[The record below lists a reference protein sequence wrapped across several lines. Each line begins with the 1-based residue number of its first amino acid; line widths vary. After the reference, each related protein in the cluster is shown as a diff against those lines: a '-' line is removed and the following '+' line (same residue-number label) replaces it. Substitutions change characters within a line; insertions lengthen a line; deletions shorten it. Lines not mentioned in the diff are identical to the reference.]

1 MAGDNGMTP
10 QPRESLQIACPE
22 TDNRPV
28 WSRRIVCGMSLVMI
42 GMLGVG
48 DASAGQLHIEHYGL
62 KEVRRSE
69 DTVLVGKVLATQ
81 KQKKSM
87 QVSLEVTRVFAP
99 ATTAAEPMP
108 QGLGGNGKPIKVGDR
123 ISREVYGGVEWTDPH
138 KSPLDRRLRGGL
150 RGLPADGA
158 TIVLVPASQGAVEI
172 LPFDEARLRTL
183 TILYSA
189 DPAIVMRAA
198 SQSALE
204 DDLKNEDLAEL
215 ARAELKSRG
224 KLSPVL
230 LLKGDENELY
240 ELYRT
245 WAPVERAKFLR
256 EAMPTL
262 VRDVTLR
269 RRAAKVALN
278 ELTPEV
284 IAPTAEL
291 VSLLDWKS
299 PDDRRA
305 LEDARI
311 ALLGVVN
318 PDQKRNTNLDL
329 SSYGDYLYEST
340 VRRPDYRN
348 NDEDLDKL
356 LAYCDTP
363 TKAKLAARLLG
374 AVYSSDRARGDDFDA
389 FVLAAAV
396 DLAKVAPSVA
406 LWEPLQKLQP
416 QKPRV
421 TSQKET
427 VLRAMVEIGS
437 ALAKH
442 DTQYKSKVRELIEP
456 LLTTDV
462 NLPDEIMKSYRDHV
476 GAVPRGKPVAVTLE
490 LGPKQW
496 RRLASGE
503 RVSIHK
509 QTSGDYEV
517 EVTHADG
524 SSTAYT
530 LQAKTDWYREWWIE
544 PYVIVVNRIGDRIRL
559 RMTPAEKDPALE
571 PATLYEMA
579 KKICE
584 RRGGTGEVLQ
594 DPDDALGVYTYE
606 IKGAKACKVRLG
618 MRTKTL
624 RP

>member
-1 MAGDNGMTP
+1 MT
-10 QPRESLQIACPE
+10 SVA
-22 TDNRPV
+22 V
-28 WSRRIVCGMSLVMI
+28 GV
-42 GMLGVG
+42 LGV
-48 DASAGQLHIEHYGL
+48 AVANAGQLHVEHYGL
-62 KEVRRSE
+62 KDVRRSD
-69 DTVLVGKVLATQ
+69 DTVLIGKVLATQ

-87 QVSLEVTRVFAP
+87 QVTLEVTRVFAP
-99 ATTAAEPMP
+99 TAAAVSTPRRI
-108 QGLGGNGKPIKVGDR
+108 GDDSKPIRIGDR

-158 TIVLVPASQGAVEI
+158 TIVLVPSMQGAVEI

-189 DPAIVMRAA
+189 DPGGVMRSA

-224 KLSPVL
+224 TLSPVL
-230 LLKGDENELY
+230 LLKGDESELY
-240 ELYRT
+240 ALYRNL
-245 WAPVERAKFLR
+245 APVEKAKFLR

-262 VRDVTLR
+262 VREAPLR
-269 RRAAKVALN
+269 RRAAKIALN

-291 VSLLDWKS
+291 VNLLDWKS

-305 LEDARI
+305 LDDARI
-311 ALLGVVN
+311 ALLGVAN
-318 PDQKRNTNLDL
+318 PEQKRNTNLDL
-329 SSYGDYLYEST
+329 SPYGDYLFEST
-340 VRRPDYRN
+340 VRRPDYRS
-348 NDEDLDKL
+348 NDDDLDKL

-374 AVYSSDRARGDDFDA
+374 AVYTSDRVRGDDFDA
-389 FVLAAAV
+389 FVLATAV
-396 DLAKVAPSVA
+396 ELAKVAPSTA

-427 VLRAMVEIGS
+427 VLGAMVEIGS

-442 DTQYKSKVRELIEP
+442 DPQYKTKVRELIEP
-456 LLTTDV
+456 LLTTDMS
-462 NLPDEIMKSYRDHV
+462 LPDDVMKAYREYV
-476 GAVPRGKPVAVTLE
+476 GTVPRGKPTATTLE

-496 RRLASGE
+496 RRLSSGE
-503 RVSIHK
+503 RVSVQK
-509 QTSGDYEV
+509 QKSGDYEV
-517 EVTHADG
+517 EITHPDG
-524 SSTAYT
+524 SSEVRP
-530 LQAKTDWYREWWIE
+530 LPAKTDWYREWWIE
-544 PYVIVVNRIGDRIRL
+544 PYVIVVNRVGDRVSL

-584 RRGGTGEVLQ
+584 RRGGSGDVLQ
-594 DPDDALGVYTYE
+594 DPDETLGVYTYE

-618 MRTKTL
+618 MRTKSL